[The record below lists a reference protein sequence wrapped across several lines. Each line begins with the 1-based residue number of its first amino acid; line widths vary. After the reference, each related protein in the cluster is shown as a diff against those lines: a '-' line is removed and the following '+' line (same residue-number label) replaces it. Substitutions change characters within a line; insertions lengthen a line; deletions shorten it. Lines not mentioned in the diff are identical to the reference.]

1 MDLILRA
8 AWRGLCLLRAVEL
21 TLGVGLLAAIVVMIT
36 VQVFTRY
43 VFNRPIVWVEDVA
56 TFAFIWCVF
65 LGAAVGLKDLRHIR
79 IETFLARLGARGAAV
94 VHAAL
99 HLVILAC
106 CVLVARHAW
115 DVMDTE
121 ARSLTISLPINLP
134 RHWFYSVPLFC
145 ALVSMAATALY
156 FVAAQLHHA
165 ATGRAIEAE
174 ADAALRAARD
184 RALDEAELSVAERSL

>member
-8 AWRGLCLLRAVEL
+8 AWRLLRAVRAVEL

-79 IETFLARLGARGAAV
+79 IETFLARLDPRFAAV
-94 VHAAL
+94 LHAL
-99 HLVILAC
+99 LYLVILAC
-106 CVLVARHAW
+106 CVLVARLAW

-121 ARSLTISLPINLP
+121 ARSLTISLPINVP

-156 FVAAQLHHA
+156 FVAAHLHHA
-165 ATGRAIEAE
+165 MTGRAIEAE
-174 ADAALRAARD
+174 ADAALRAAHE
-184 RALDEAELSVAERSL
+184 RALDEAEVRVAEGSL

>member
-1 MDLILRA
+1 MDLILRT
-8 AWRGLCLLRAVEL
+8 AWRGLRALRAVEL
-21 TLGVGLLAAIVVMIT
+21 TLGIGLLAAIVVMIT

-79 IETFLARLGARGAAV
+79 IETFLARLSPRRAALIQAALAAV
-94 VHAAL
+94 
-99 HLVILAC
+99 ILTC
-106 CVLVARHAW
+106 CALVARHAW

-121 ARSLTISLPINLP
+121 ARSLTISLPINVP

-156 FVAAQLHHA
+156 FVVAHLHHA

-174 ADAALRAARD
+174 TDAASRAAAQH
-184 RALDEAELSVAERSL
+184 ALDDAELRIAERSL

>member
-8 AWRGLCLLRAVEL
+8 AWRLLRALRAVEL

-56 TFAFIWCVF
+56 TFAFIWSVF
-65 LGAAVGLKDLRHIR
+65 LGAAVGLKDLRHVKID
-79 IETFLARLGARGAAV
+79 TFLARLDPRVAAV
-94 VHAAL
+94 MQAAL

-121 ARSLTISLPINLP
+121 ARSLTISLPINVP

-145 ALVSMAATALY
+145 SLVSMAATAVY
-156 FVAAQLHHA
+156 FVAAHLHHA

-174 ADAALRAARD
+174 TDAASRAAAQH
-184 RALDEAELSVAERSL
+184 ALEDAELRIAEGSI